1 MPFEEIVAVHVDY
14 GNRDESG
21 AEAAYVEG
29 WCAEHGVTCVTRVIS
44 EVRRGVTARYTAV
57 VVAAAIG
64 SAPRLSALCRDDY
77 ERIARELRYHTYREV
92 LSGCVGAGMLF
103 GHHRGDLQENVVSNV
118 MRGCSP
124 LALSGE

>member
-1 MPFEEIVAVHVDY
+1 
-14 GNRDESG
+14 
-21 AEAAYVEG
+21 
-29 WCAEHGVTCVTRVIS
+29 
-44 EVRRGVTARYTAV
+44 
-57 VVAAAIG
+57 
-64 SAPRLSALCRDDY
+64 
-77 ERIARELRYHTYREV
+77 V